1 MQEEEIAVNFN
12 EIEISPNFVDL
23 RMLIDSIQKGT
34 IMDSIK
40 QEKIIYQNNI
50 NRKKQKF
57 YGRIRARRINK

>member
-1 MQEEEIAVNFN
+1 MQEDEIAVNFN
-12 EIEISPNFVDL
+12 EIEVSPNFVDL
-23 RMLIDSIQKGT
+23 IMPADFIQKGT

>member
-1 MQEEEIAVNFN
+1 MQEDEIAVNFN

-23 RMLIDSIQKGT
+23 RMSTDSIQKGT

-57 YGRIRARRINK
+57 YGRIRVRRINK

>member
-1 MQEEEIAVNFN
+1 MQEDEITVNSN

-23 RMLIDSIQKGT
+23 RMSTNSIQGT

-57 YGRIRARRINK
+57 YGKIRARRINK

>member
-1 MQEEEIAVNFN
+1 MQEDEITVNFN

-23 RMLIDSIQKGT
+23 RMSTDSIQKGT
-34 IMDSIK
+34 IMDFIK

>member
-1 MQEEEIAVNFN
+1 MQEDEIAVNFN

-23 RMLIDSIQKGT
+23 RMSTDSIQKGI

>member
-1 MQEEEIAVNFN
+1 MQEDEIAVNFN
-12 EIEISPNFVDL
+12 KMKISPNFVDL
-23 RMLIDSIQKGT
+23 IMPADCIQKGT

>member
-1 MQEEEIAVNFN
+1 MQEDEIAVNFN

-23 RMLIDSIQKGT
+23 IIPKDFIQKGT

>member
-1 MQEEEIAVNFN
+1 MQKDEIAVNFN
-12 EIEISPNFVDL
+12 EIEISPNFADL
-23 RMLIDSIQKGT
+23 IMPEDFIQKGT
-34 IMDSIK
+34 IIDSIK